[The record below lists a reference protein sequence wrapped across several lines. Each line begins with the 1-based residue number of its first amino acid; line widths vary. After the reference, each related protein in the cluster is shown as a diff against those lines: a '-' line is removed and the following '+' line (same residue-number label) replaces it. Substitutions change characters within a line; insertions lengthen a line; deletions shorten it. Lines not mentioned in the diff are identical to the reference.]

1 VRGRFLLILLLGS
14 YLIFGFVLPSF
25 ANLAKYS
32 PSQSKISQSENP
44 RVQNP
49 ESNHQNF
56 SSSII
61 PNRSTER
68 SRRGIKSK
76 IQNQISQNSK
86 FKNPIEEGKALYDAG
101 RFAEAVEVLQ
111 QAVQQYKQQGE
122 TQKQAATLGNLSLAY
137 QQIGKWK
144 EAKQAITESLQL
156 QELNSQSK
164 NQKLLAQTLMI
175 QGKLFLSIG
184 ENENAL
190 KSWQQA
196 EKLFVKVRETSSSIT
211 AKINQTQVLQILG
224 FYRSAMKILQEVN
237 ATLKTQPD
245 SIQKAIS
252 LRSFGE
258 AQQIVGDL
266 KKSNIVLQ
274 ESLKIA
280 QRLQNPDEIS
290 ASLLSLGNHARLC
303 DRTTEALNYYKQTFQ
318 FTPSPLIKVQAHL
331 NQLSLLRGHKTDT
344 TSIISEIQTLLPQ
357 LPPSRSSI
365 YAQINFA
372 ANLVKMGISS
382 PSPTNILTTAIQ
394 QAESL
399 NDTQT
404 QAYGWGELGKLS
416 ELAGKLPQAQKL
428 TEKAIFLSQSIN
440 APEITYQLQWQLGRL
455 HKAQGDIKSAI
466 TSYDIAIDAL
476 QGLRSDLVVINRDVQ
491 FSFSESVEP
500 VYRESVALLLQNPL
514 LKDQNGQADAKILD
528 KARQRI
534 EALQLAE
541 LDNFFR
547 EACLQGQKVILDQV
561 VDRDNPKSAI
571 LYPIILADGIQIIVK
586 LPNQPLKLYT
596 TKVKESEVEQTVT
609 KLRQDLTN
617 PSAIRDL
624 KMRSQQVYTWLI
636 KPIEAEL
643 AKTPVNT
650 LVFVPDGV
658 LRNLPMSV
666 LFDGKKYLVEKY
678 ALSLSPGLQLLNPQP
693 IIKQKLK
700 ALTAGLTQ
708 PPKNFPNFAPLHGIK
723 SEFDLITKA
732 GISTIPLLNEKFT
745 STALERKIKE
755 IPFNIVHLA
764 THGKFSSRADDT
776 FILAADGPINVRQ
789 FDNLLRDRDEI
800 RPEALQLLVLSACQ
814 TAAGDKRAALGLAGI
829 AIRAGARST
838 IASLWQIDDE
848 STAMFVGSFYSE
860 LKKGDISKAQ
870 ALQHAQLQLLHHP
883 NYRSPSYWS
892 AYVLIGN
899 WL

>member
-1 VRGRFLLILLLGS
+1 VKRRFLLILLLGS

-25 ANLAKYS
+25 ANLTNFS
-32 PSQSKISQSENP
+32 PLQSGI
-44 RVQNP
+44 VQNR
-49 ESNHQNF
+49 NQ
-56 SSSII
+56 II
-61 PNRSTER
+61 PNP
-68 SRRGIKSK
+68 KS
-76 IQNQISQNSK
+76 N
-86 FKNPIEEGKALYDAG
+86 NPIEAGKALYDAG
-101 RFAEAVEVLQ
+101 KFAEAVEVLQ
-111 QAVQQYKQQGE
+111 QAVQQYKQQE
-122 TQKQAATLGNLSLAY
+122 KIQKQAAALGNLSLAY

-237 ATLKTQPD
+237 ATLEIQPD
-245 SIQKAIS
+245 SIQKVIS
-252 LRSFGE
+252 LRSLGE

-266 KKSNIVLQ
+266 KKSNIALQ

-303 DRTTEALNYYKQTFQ
+303 DVFDGLRQRTTEALNYYKQTFQ
-318 FTPSPLIKVQAHL
+318 FAHSPLIKVQAHL
-331 NQLSLLRGHKTDT
+331 NQLSLLRGNKTDT

-382 PSPTNILTTAIQ
+382 PSREISPANILRTAIQ
-394 QAESL
+394 QAE
-399 NDTQT
+399 NIEDTQT

-466 TSYDIAIDAL
+466 ASYDIAIEAL
-476 QGLRSDLVVINRDVQ
+476 QALRSDLVTINRDIQ
-491 FSFSESVEP
+491 FSFRESVEP
-500 VYRESVALLLQNPL
+500 VYRESVALLLQDPT
-514 LKDQNGQADAKILD
+514 LKDQNGQANPKILD

-547 EACLQGQKVILDQV
+547 EACLQGQKVILDRV
-561 VDRDNPKSAI
+561 VDRDNPTSAI
-571 LYPIILADGIQIIVK
+571 LYPIVLADTIQIIVK

-596 TKVKESEVEQTVT
+596 SQVKETEVEQIVT

-636 KPIEAEL
+636 KPIEADL
-643 AKTPVNT
+643 GKTPVNT
-650 LVFVPDGV
+650 LVFVLDGV
-658 LRNLPMSV
+658 LRNLPMSA
-666 LFDGKKYLVEKY
+666 LFDGKKYLIEKY
-678 ALSLSPGLQLLNPQP
+678 ALSLSPGLQLFNPKP
-693 IIKQKLK
+693 LVTQKLK
-700 ALTAGLTQ
+700 VLTAGLTQ

-723 SEFDLITKA
+723 SEFDLITKV
-732 GISTIPLLNEKFT
+732 GISTIPLLNDKFT

-755 IPFNIVHLA
+755 TPFNIVHLA
-764 THGKFSSRADDT
+764 THGQFSSRVDDT
-776 FILAADGPINVRQ
+776 FVLAADGAINVRQ
-789 FDNLLRDRDEI
+789 FDTLLRDRDEA

-814 TAAGDKRAALGLAGI
+814 TAEGDKRAVLGLAGI